1 MSPPTQTPSKSGI
14 RVLVV
19 GAGFAGLTAAIEC
32 QRKGH
37 DVTLLEKFPELK
49 ILGDIISF
57 GPNSSRIF
65 GRWPGVAEQLDALSQ
80 RADGLEIKDWRG
92 ETLLKQTWTA
102 EQQDFGIRFDGHRG
116 EFHEVVYRHALE
128 AGVNVRLGARV
139 EDYFEGEDEA
149 GVVLEGGE
157 RITADVV
164 LAAEGVRSPGRKI
177 VLGYDDKPKPSGYA
191 VYRVWFD
198 AAELAQ
204 DPDLRFF
211 TDNGDKHVAWL
222 GPDVHFIAAS
232 VKNGKDFSWVCT
244 HKDEQDIEESWSFE
258 APLSDARKVLEGWD
272 PVVQKILDKT
282 PSPLIDWKL
291 VYRDPLPTWISARRR
306 IALIGDAAHPFLPT
320 SIQGASQAMEDGA
333 TLAVCLSRAHAAAA
347 GKKGGGVQEAVAV
360 FEAIRYE
367 RVRSAQKTGEQTRD
381 IWHKADFSAAKNDPQ
396 SLRLRR
402 EAWLLNFDA
411 ETYAEAHYEATAR
424 ALRANPAGGIFA
436 DTEPGRKLHVPE
448 GREGYIEYN
457 EAESAGVDAL
467 AKTSVKTVEA
477 LNG

>member
-1 MSPPTQTPSKSGI
+1 MNQSPQAHPKSGI

-32 QRKGH
+32 HRKGH
-37 DVTLLEKFPELK
+37 TVTLLEKFPELK
-49 ILGDIISF
+49 LLGDIISF

-65 GRWPGVAEQLDALSQ
+65 QRWPGVAGQMDALSQ
-80 RADGLEIKDWRG
+80 RADGLVIKNWLG
-92 ETLLKQTWTA
+92 ETLLKQTWTT
-102 EQQDFGIRFDGHRG
+102 EQNEFGIRFDGHRG
-116 EFHEVVYRHALE
+116 EFHEVVYKHAL
-128 AGVNVRLGARV
+128 AIGVNVRLGARV
-139 EDYFEGEDEA
+139 EDYFENDDEA
-149 GVVLEGGE
+149 GVVLESGE

-164 LAAEGVRSPGRKI
+164 LAAEGVRSRGRKI
-177 VLGYDDKPKPSGYA
+177 VLGYDDKPKASGYA
-191 VYRVWFD
+191 VYRTWFD
-198 AAELAQ
+198 ADEIAK
-204 DPDLRFF
+204 DPDLKFF

-306 IALIGDAAHPFLPT
+306 IALIGDSAHPFLPT

-333 TLAVCLSRAHAAAA
+333 TMAVCLSRAQAAAAAA
-347 GKKGGGVQEAVAV
+347 GAGKDGVQEAVAT

-381 IWHKADFSAAKNDPQ
+381 IWHKADFSAAKKDPQ

-411 ETYAEAHYEATAR
+411 ETYAETHYEETAR
-424 ALRANPAGGIFA
+424 VLRGNPDGGIFG

-448 GREGYIEYN
+448 GKEGYLEYN
-457 EAESAGVDAL
+457 EEPVNVAS
-467 AKTSVKTVEA
+467 SVKTVEV